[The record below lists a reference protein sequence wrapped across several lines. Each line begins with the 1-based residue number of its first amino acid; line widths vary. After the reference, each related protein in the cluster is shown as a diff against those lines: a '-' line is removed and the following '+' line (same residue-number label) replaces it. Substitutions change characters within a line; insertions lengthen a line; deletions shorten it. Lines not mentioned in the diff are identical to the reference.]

1 MEGNQSN
8 HPLFVWSQGDP
19 RLVDVDGGVILEV
32 SDFYEEGNPKVFFD
46 WLHSIERFFQ
56 MVSLLDNLIV
66 QLLGGGGG
74 WDVNPER
81 FLWKQQEVLVEL

>member
-46 WLHSIERFFQ
+46 WLHSIESFYRWYSLSKEQKLFFKEAKLRGK
-56 MVSLLDNLIV
+56 VRI
-66 QLLGGGGG
+66 
-74 WDVNPER
+74 
-81 FLWKQQEVLVEL
+81 

>member
-74 WDVNPER
+74 GM
-81 FLWKQQEVLVEL
+81 

>member
-8 HPLFVWSQGDP
+8 HPLFIWSQGDP

-46 WLHSIERFFQ
+46 WLHSIESFFRW
-56 MVSLLDNLIV
+56 LAFLII
-66 QLLGGGGG
+66 
-74 WDVNPER
+74 
-81 FLWKQQEVLVEL
+81 

>member
-8 HPLFVWSQGDP
+8 HPLFVQSQGDP

-46 WLHSIERFFQ
+46 CC
-56 MVSLLDNLIV
+56 IV
-66 QLLGGGGG
+66 QKA
-74 WDVNPER
+74 
-81 FLWKQQEVLVEL
+81 FLDGQFS

>member
-46 WLHSIERFFQ
+46 CC
-56 MVSLLDNLIV
+56 IV
-66 QLLGGGGG
+66 
-74 WDVNPER
+74 
-81 FLWKQQEVLVEL
+81 